1 MARSMGAVV
10 MLRLRRR
17 IRVVCEVEQV
27 GGSDSRMKSEEPRG
41 ERERSRGVCLPV
53 LVVVHT
59 TA

>member
-1 MARSMGAVV
+1 

>member
-10 MLRLRRR
+10 MVQLRRR

-41 ERERSRGVCLPV
+41 ERESAAEVC
-53 LVVVHT
+53 
-59 TA
+59 ACRCW